1 MKEEKFLCDEEIL
14 KWLTEKNLSGII
26 KGIDQNKGMINEKIA
41 SVIYCKSFIKRF
53 EDEYNKIF
61 NSLGF
66 KISRITDDYIYISY
80 MDSEIEFFIA
90 SSEFMRRYA
99 KVLFNNKNTIG
110 DSILDKFQLVN
121 TEENINKFIER
132 CNNILENSQYKL
144 KSEVRDGKISNIMN
158 IFKGDFLA
166 KVNAEIFT
174 RNIKKYLVKIN
185 KEAKSNTIAFIERI
199 NTWNKVTAEIQI
211 IKKYNDKIVLHYYI
225 LGGNTMGA
233 R

>member
-1 MKEEKFLCDEEIL
+1 MVKRGEGIMKEKKFTCDEEIL

-26 KGIDQNKGMINEKIA
+26 KGINQNKGFINEKIA
-41 SVIYCKSFIKRF
+41 SVIYCRSFIKKF

-80 MDSEIEFFIA
+80 IDSQIEFFIA

-99 KVLFNNKNTIG
+99 RILFNNKNTI
-110 DSILDKFQLVN
+110 DDAILDKFQLVN
-121 TEENINKFIER
+121 TEKNINKFIER
-132 CNNILENSQYKL
+132 CNNILEDSQYKL
-144 KSEVRDGKISNIMN
+144 KSEVVDGKISNIMN
-158 IFKGDFLA
+158 IFKGEFLA

-185 KEAKSNTIAFIERI
+185 GDAKRNTIAFIDRI
-199 NTWNKVTAEIQI
+199 NTWNKVTVE
-211 IKKYNDKIVLHYYI
+211 V
-225 LGGNTMGA
+225 
-233 R
+233 